1 MAIVSKHRKIMP
13 ISMDI
18 RSKVLDRDM
27 EHIFGLIT
35 HIKMGNGAMAKKK
48 VMVNNTNDS
57 MTGRKGFGN

>member
-1 MAIVSKHRKIMP
+1 MAIVSIHRKIMP

-18 RSKVLDRDM
+18 RSKVLDRDKG
-27 EHIFGLIT
+27 HIFGLIT
-35 HIKMGNGAMAKKK
+35 HIKMVNGAMAKKK